1 MVTDKPLN
9 LKPDAPKPLNLKANA
24 PLNAPIP
31 KTAPWL
37 VLIVDDDQEI
47 HTVTR
52 FILANVTFQN
62 RSLELFSVYSAA
74 QAREF
79 LQTEKDIAV
88 ILLDVIMETDDAG
101 LQLTRYIRE
110 ELHNKAVRIILR
122 TGQPGQAP
130 EEKII
135 VDYDIN
141 DYKAKS
147 ELTAQKLFTTLIAT
161 LRSYDTII
169 SLEKNRAGLEKII
182 ESSDSLFQI
191 SSVREFASGILTQLS
206 SFLDCK
212 PEGIICIKS
221 HSDSDSTGDE
231 DSLLNMEV
239 VAATGKYSDCLS
251 GLNEDCS
258 DKIMFDYVQ
267 KALRERKS
275 QFCENYTVL
284 YLEHFFHKA
293 TIALLHSGRAVD
305 VNDRKLIAVFASKI
319 SIALANVIHYQ
330 KMISAEEAA
339 TTDFL
344 TGLNNRRQLL
354 RQGVTLLAVSKR
366 NNTPVT
372 LAMLDIDF
380 FKRVNDTYG
389 HDAGDL
395 VLKQVGELLK
405 KRFRASDVVARYGGE
420 EFCILAPQLD
430 EKQAFELFDSFR
442 AALEANFVD
451 IQGEKLAITVSI
463 GVTTVLSDSIDT
475 MISQADALLYQAKQ
489 NGRNRVVIL

>member
-1 MVTDKPLN
+1 MDKPLN

-24 PLNAPIP
+24 PLNALIP
-31 KTAPWL
+31 KTAPWR

-62 RSLELFSVYSAA
+62 RSLELFSVYSATEA
-74 QAREF
+74 KQF

-110 ELHNKAVRIILR
+110 ELSNKAVRIILR

-147 ELTAQKLFTTLIAT
+147 ELTSQKLFTTLVAT

-182 ESSDSLFQI
+182 ESADSLFQI
-191 SSVREFASGILTQLS
+191 SSMREFASGILTQLS

-221 HSDSDSTGDE
+221 HSESELTGNQDL
-231 DSLLNMEV
+231 LLNMDV
-239 VAATGKYSDCLS
+239 VAATGKYSCCLK
-251 GLNEDCS
+251 GLNEDCN
-258 DKIMFDYVQ
+258 DKTMLEYVR
-267 KALRERKS
+267 KALCEHKN
-275 QFCENYTVL
+275 QFTDNYTVL
-284 YLEHFFHKA
+284 YLESRSHQA
-293 TIALLHSGRAVD
+293 TVALLHSGRAVD
-305 VNDRKLIAVFASKI
+305 VHDKKLIEVFATKI
-319 SIALANVIHYQ
+319 SIALANVIYYQ

-354 RQGVTLLAVSKR
+354 RQGVTLLAGSKR
-366 NNTPVT
+366 NNTPLA

-395 VLKQVGELLK
+395 VLKQVGTLLK
-405 KRFRASDVVARYGGE
+405 QRFRASDIVSRYGGE

-430 EKQAFELFDSFR
+430 EKQAFELFNSFR
-442 AALEANFVD
+442 AALAANPVD
-451 IQGEKLAITVSI
+451 IQGEQLTITVSI
-463 GVTTVLSDSIDT
+463 GVTTVLDDSIDT
-475 MISQADALLYQAKQ
+475 MISQADTLLYQAKQ
-489 NGRNRVVIL
+489 NGRNCVVIL

>member
-1 MVTDKPLN
+1 MTTDKPLN
-9 LKPDAPKPLNLKANA
+9 LKPNA
-24 PLNAPIP
+24 PLNAPIS
-31 KTAPWL
+31 KLTPWR
-37 VLIVDDDQEI
+37 VLIVDDDKEV
-47 HTVTR
+47 HMVTR
-52 FILANVTFQN
+52 FILVNVTFQN
-62 RSLELFSVYSAA
+62 RSLELLSVYSAA
-74 QAREF
+74 EAKRF

-88 ILLDVIMETDDAG
+88 ILLDVVMETDDAG

-110 ELHNKAVRIILR
+110 ELKNKAVRIILR

-135 VDYDIN
+135 VNYDIN

-147 ELTAQKLFTTLIAT
+147 ELTAQKLFTTLVAS

-182 ESSDSLFQI
+182 ECSDSLFQI
-191 SSVREFASGILTQLS
+191 SSIREFASGVLTQLS

-221 HSDSDSTGDE
+221 HSDSELTGNE
-231 DSLLNMEV
+231 DLLLSMNV
-239 VAATGKYSDCLS
+239 VAATGKYSCYLK
-251 GLNEDCS
+251 GLGEDCG
-258 DKIMFDYVQ
+258 DKTMREYVQ
-267 KALRERKS
+267 KSLRERKN
-275 QFCENYTVL
+275 QFGDNHTVL
-284 YLEHFFHKA
+284 YLESYLHKA
-293 TIALLHSGRAVD
+293 TIALLHSGLKVD
-305 VNDRKLIAVFASKI
+305 VNDRKLIEVFASKI

-344 TGLNNRRQLL
+344 TGLSNRRQLL
-354 RQGVTLLAVSKR
+354 RQGIPLLAGAKR
-366 NNTPVT
+366 NGTHVA

-395 VLKQVGELLK
+395 VLKQVSTSLK
-405 KRFRASDVVARYGGE
+405 ERFRASDIVARYGGE
-420 EFCILAPQLD
+420 EFCILALQLD
-430 EKQAFELFDSFR
+430 KKQAFELFDSFR
-442 AALEANFVD
+442 AMLAANLVD
-451 IQGEKLAITVSI
+451 IQIEKLAITISI
-463 GVTTVLSDSIDT
+463 GVTTVLGDCIDT

-489 NGRNRVVIL
+489 NGRNCVVIL